1 MPFRGAPMPENK
13 VLDPFK
19 PAQPHIP
26 GVPSPDVRA
35 KEDEVDPEEI
45 NQAPGAMWAPPSTH
59 DDSPSQ
65 FKLLW
70 VGLAL
75 AGALA
80 TVFFLFRGTHKSSVD
95 PAPSP
100 VGPAAVT
107 ANSAATP
114 PDALP
119 VDRKIPVGPGLIAT
133 TTELTKPWSA
143 KRFYFPDPVSRKP
156 MPAMVVHLPGGT
168 FWGFSLRE
176 PYGECEMEFVPDMRK
191 LQSNYNFSATYPMV
205 GDPCNKTVF
214 DLTRYGNA
222 PSGLVRGE
230 IEQGPAWC
238 PPMAIEIRV
247 QDNQI
252 IAVRMEQ

>member
-1 MPFRGAPMPENK
+1 M
-13 VLDPFK
+13 
-19 PAQPHIP
+19 
-26 GVPSPDVRA
+26 
-35 KEDEVDPEEI
+35 DPEEI
-45 NQAPGAMWAPPSTH
+45 NQAPGAMWVPPSAL

-65 FKLLW
+65 LKLLW
-70 VGLAL
+70 VGLTL

-80 TVFFLFRGTHKSSVD
+80 TAFFLFKGSHKSSV
-95 PAPSP
+95 A
-100 VGPAAVT
+100 PAASSVEPATAT
-107 ANSAATP
+107 ANSAAPP
-114 PDALP
+114 PDGPPLDA
-119 VDRKIPVGPGLIAT
+119 RIPVGPGLIAT
-133 TTELTKPWSA
+133 TNELTKPWSA
-143 KRFYFPDPVSRKP
+143 KRFYFRDPVSRKP
-156 MPAMVVHLPGGT
+156 VPAMVVHLPGGT

-176 PYGECEMEFVPDMRK
+176 PYGECEMEFVPDAKK
-191 LQSNYNFSATYPMV
+191 LQRNYNFSATYPMV

-230 IEQGPAWC
+230 IEQGPAWR